1 MGALFTVVARLMLR
15 SSLGPAF
22 RLSQQP
28 AFRAGVLGVN
38 ATPVWEQQ
46 RTAVSLKELKN
57 RMNTIK
63 TIQKITSS
71 MNKLATSKLMAAR
84 KKKENLAEPFLEIS
98 MAFLKGRGMEE
109 LPASTTDIEVKPK
122 ELFII
127 LTTDR
132 GMCGATNSGIIRSVR
147 ALINENRKNSEITLA
162 IAGSKG
168 AQGLRR
174 DFNKRFHTNVQEL
187 GKRSLSFVD
196 VEPLVNV
203 LDEVTDYDK
212 VRIISNQWESVVSS
226 RIMHRLLPNPKN
238 MVDEMKDSYYG
249 YEYDGTDEEELFKNL
264 QEHLAACIIYGCLIE
279 NNAVELAA
287 RMNSMDNATN
297 NAADM
302 HQKLNL
308 LYNRTR
314 QAGITTELSEIIAGA
329 ASVQE
334 ADE

>member
-1 MGALFTVVARLMLR
+1 
-15 SSLGPAF
+15 
-22 RLSQQP
+22 
-28 AFRAGVLGVN
+28 
-38 ATPVWEQQ
+38 
-46 RTAVSLKELKN
+46 
-57 RMNTIK
+57 
-63 TIQKITSS
+63 
-71 MNKLATSKLMAAR
+71 LATSKLMAAR
-84 KKKENLAEPFLEIS
+84 KKKENLAEPFLEIN

-122 ELFII
+122 ELFIV

-302 HQKLNL
+302 FQKLNL